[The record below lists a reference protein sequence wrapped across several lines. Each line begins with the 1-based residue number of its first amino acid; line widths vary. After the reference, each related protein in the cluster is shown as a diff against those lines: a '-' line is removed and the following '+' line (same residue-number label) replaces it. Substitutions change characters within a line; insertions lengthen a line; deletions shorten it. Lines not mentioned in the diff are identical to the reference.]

1 VIAALTPPARM
12 DRRPTPRRSSRPTR
26 RSGAGGTLFGIFVG
40 IVVGLGLAAGV
51 AFWLLRNNPSVQI
64 PALAKEGRDSARD
77 TGSGAAQKGASDR
90 PRFDFYKI
98 LPGVEEPK
106 IEPAR
111 KSASP
116 DRSVVEQSKERGA
129 EKMPAAPTPAA
140 PTAPPAAADGKLA
153 SAEPPAKAVKAGERY
168 WLQAGSFSAQPDAE
182 NLKARLAL
190 AGWEANV
197 QEGTVPD
204 KGVRY
209 RVRIGPYDNADE
221 LNRMKAELARRGF
234 DVAVIKF

>member
-1 VIAALTPPARM
+1 MIAAHAPPDPRM
-12 DRRPTPRRSSRPTR
+12 DRRPPLRRTSRPTR

-40 IVVGLGLAAGV
+40 IIVGLGLAAGV
-51 AFWLLRNNPSVQI
+51 AFWLLRNNPSVQL
-64 PALAKEGRDSARD
+64 PVLAKEGRDAARD
-77 TGSGAAQKGASDR
+77 ASAGAAQKGTPDK

-106 IEPAR
+106 IQPAP
-111 KSASP
+111 KSP
-116 DRSVVEQSKERGA
+116 DRTVVEQSKERGA
-129 EKMPAAPTPAA
+129 DK
-140 PTAPPAAADGKLA
+140 APPASPAPAASPPASDKLA
-153 SAEPPAKAVKAGERY
+153 SAEPPAKAVKSAERY
-168 WLQAGSFSAQPDAE
+168 WLQAGSFSAQSDAE

-197 QEGTVPD
+197 QEGSLPD

-209 RVRIGPYDNADE
+209 RVRLGPYDNTDE

>member
-1 VIAALTPPARM
+1 MTRRKRIEQRM
-12 DRRPTPRRSSRPTR
+12 DRRPPPRRSSRPTR

-51 AFWLLRNNPSVQI
+51 AFWLLRNNPSVQL
-64 PALAKEGRDSARD
+64 PALAKEGREAARD
-77 TGSGAAQKGASDR
+77 SVASGAQKSASDK

-106 IEPAR
+106 VAPAPR
-111 KSASP
+111 AGSP
-116 DRSVVEQSKERGA
+116 DRAVVDQSKDRGA
-129 EKMPAAPTPAA
+129 DKSPQPAPAAPV
-140 PTAPPAAADGKLA
+140 K
-153 SAEPPAKAVKAGERY
+153 EPPAGDTKVATAEPAAKAVRPGERY
-168 WLQAGSFSAQPDAE
+168 WLQAGSFSAQSDAE

-197 QEGTVPD
+197 QEGSVPD

-209 RVRIGPYDNADE
+209 RVRLGPYDNTDE
-221 LNRMKAELARRGF
+221 LNRMKSELARRGF
-234 DVAVIKF
+234 DVAVIKY